1 MTEVNVKDILKTL
14 TVEIKVKYT
23 NLKKSLFRLKL
34 GSFLIKLGAKLLPT
48 NSNVEIEVIE

>member
-34 GSFLIKLGAKLLPT
+34 GSLLIKLGAKILPT
-48 NSNVEIEVIE
+48 NSNVEIKVIE